1 MRPIE
6 GGSRYRD
13 GGTKPAGERPQPR
26 YPVSRL
32 FRRDTPC
39 QRGGG
44 LGVTDPVSGPVVMDL
59 NSRARKR
66 RPFRL
71 TGGMAGYRALASAL
85 HARSSPPRSGS
96 RKRFA
101 RTDMLQLGASF
112 QEGSEMLKYV
122 TTMIGYLMLVSTT
135 ALAQATPTTTA
146 DLPWVW
152 IIVGIIIV
160 GGVIWW
166 YMNRSRGPRI

>member
-1 MRPIE
+1 MACLTCAR
-6 GGSRYRD
+6 
-13 GGTKPAGERPQPR
+13 ERP
-26 YPVSRL
+26 
-32 FRRDTPC
+32 T
-39 QRGGG
+39 
-44 LGVTDPVSGPVVMDL
+44 
-59 NSRARKR
+59 RA
-66 RPFRL
+66 
-71 TGGMAGYRALASAL
+71 SC
-85 HARSSPPRSGS
+85 PPRSGS

-166 YMNRSRGPRI
+166 YMNRSRGPRF